1 MKSYLSLIR
10 VHQWIKN
17 LFVFAP
23 LFFSGHLLQVDKLQL
38 SLVAFIAFCLNASSL
53 YIINDIADV
62 EKDRLHPIKRNR
74 AIASGKIS
82 KTKALLLFFLC
93 ATVSFVLAFSM
104 DSYLSLVLLIYFA
117 LNLLYSFW
125 LKKIHLID
133 VFIIAIGFVLRVL
146 AGGVI
151 TGIEIS
157 HWLYI
162 MTFLI
167 ALFIAFAKR
176 RDDVL
181 IQINSGEK
189 MRQAIDGYNLEFIS
203 SAISLLSGV
212 LIVAYLLYITSPEI
226 TERFRNKHAYIS
238 ALFVIMGIL
247 QYLQITLVQNKSGSP
262 TKLLLKDTF
271 LQVTV
276 ALWVLFFAFIIYI
289 R

>member
-82 KTKALLLFFLC
+82 KTKALLLFSLC
-93 ATVSFVLAFSM
+93 ATVSFVLAFSV
-104 DSYLSLVLLIYFA
+104 DSYLSLVLLIYFS